1 MMFESIGIPCYYMVV
16 VMKVEHLE
24 EIFFSCILK
33 KWKKLAKAHPRS
45 LPVNEMEN
53 DMDQIVRYSSLSSMC
68 NKLSYYTS
76 HTSSSFLEV
85 KNEIEN
91 LMMRMEELYN
101 SNLKGKKIAADG
113 VTSLKQ
119 VHDPNIMKTKG
130 NPSKVATNFQKGR
143 RCSCCKRVGH
153 TIRKCPEA
161 RIPHIGN

>member
-1 MMFESIGIPCYYMVV
+1 
-16 VMKVEHLE
+16 
-24 EIFFSCILK
+24 
-33 KWKKLAKAHPRS
+33 
-45 LPVNEMEN
+45 
-53 DMDQIVRYSSLSSMC
+53 MC
-68 NKLSYYTS
+68 NKLSYYAS

-101 SNLKGKKIAADG
+101 NNLKGKKIAADG
-113 VTSLKQ
+113 ATSPKQ
-119 VHDPNIMKTKG
+119 VHDPNIMKSKG
-130 NPSKVATNFQKGR
+130 NLSKVATSFQKGR